1 MSDNGNAGYAT
12 IPLRINLSLASKG
25 NLLNFMLIGQHIILA
40 LGAGAANI
48 VVCLTVR
55 FSVFCVCMQLI
66 KTYIPDSH
74 VYSYSTRTSAALYIW
89 CGSYN

>member
-48 VVCLTVR
+48 VNGRRLFNCASL
-55 FSVFCVCMQLI
+55 FLCVYAI
-66 KTYIPDSH
+66 NKNIYP
-74 VYSYSTRTSAALYIW
+74 
-89 CGSYN
+89 

>member
-55 FSVFCVCMQLI
+55 FSVFLCLYAINKNIYAWFTCVFI
-66 KTYIPDSH
+66 
-74 VYSYSTRTSAALYIW
+74 
-89 CGSYN
+89 

>member
-48 VVCLTVR
+48 VNGRRLFNCALLCFFV
-55 FSVFCVCMQLI
+55 CVC
-66 KTYIPDSH
+66 
-74 VYSYSTRTSAALYIW
+74 
-89 CGSYN
+89 N